1 MVTGTAALVRALGR
15 RVRRIL
21 RPLPPTTTQPQT
33 KAMQPDDYQ
42 NKAIMPEA
50 YAAKTRRSPGPP
62 PPKPAGV
69 ITTTGMGRRR
79 ER

>member
-1 MVTGTAALVRALGR
+1 MASSYFTHAVTGMSALGR
-15 RVRRIL
+15 RVRRLL
-21 RPLPPTTTQPQT
+21 RPAPPATPPPEA

-50 YAAKTRRSPGPP
+50 YEAKARR
-62 PPKPAGV
+62 
-69 ITTTGMGRRR
+69 TMR

>member
-15 RVRRIL
+15 RVRRFW
-21 RPLPPTTTQPQT
+21 RPAPPVTAPPEA

-50 YAAKTRRSPGPP
+50 YATKA
-62 PPKPAGV
+62 
-69 ITTTGMGRRR
+69 RRR

>member
-1 MVTGTAALVRALGR
+1 MVNGTAALVRALGR

-21 RPLPPTTTQPQT
+21 RPLPPATPPPEA

-50 YAAKTRRSPGPP
+50 YEAKARR
-62 PPKPAGV
+62 
-69 ITTTGMGRRR
+69 TMR
-79 ER
+79 EH

>member
-15 RVRRIL
+15 RVQRVRRIL
-21 RPLPPTTTQPQT
+21 RPLPLATTPPQA

-50 YAAKTRRSPGPP
+50 YAVKA
-62 PPKPAGV
+62 
-69 ITTTGMGRRR
+69 RRR

>member
-1 MVTGTAALVRALGR
+1 MPSRVLPGSPSPNNLIVMVIGTAALVRALGR
-15 RVRRIL
+15 RTRRIL
-21 RPLPPTTTQPQT
+21 RPAPPATPPPQV

-50 YAAKTRRSPGPP
+50 YAAK
-62 PPKPAGV
+62 A
-69 ITTTGMGRRR
+69 RRR

>member
-1 MVTGTAALVRALGR
+1 MMVNGTAALVRALGR

-21 RPLPPTTTQPQT
+21 RPLPPATTPPEA

-50 YAAKTRRSPGPP
+50 YDAK
-62 PPKPAGV
+62 A
-69 ITTTGMGRRR
+69 RRR
-79 ER
+79 EC

>member
-1 MVTGTAALVRALGR
+1 MVTGTAALVRSLGR

-21 RPLPPTTTQPQT
+21 RPLLPATTPPEA
-33 KAMQPDDYQ
+33 KAMQSDDYQ

-50 YAAKTRRSPGPP
+50 YATKARRW
-62 PPKPAGV
+62 
-69 ITTTGMGRRR
+69 

>member
-21 RPLPPTTTQPQT
+21 RPLPPATTPPEA

-50 YAAKTRRSPGPP
+50 YDIKARTIRWPP
-62 PPKPAGV
+62 PPPGIAR
-69 ITTTGMGRRR
+69 GRKRG
-79 ER
+79 

>member
-21 RPLPPTTTQPQT
+21 RPLPPATPPPEA

-42 NKAIMPEA
+42 NKAIMLDA
-50 YAAKTRRSPGPP
+50 YAVKA
-62 PPKPAGV
+62 
-69 ITTTGMGRRR
+69 RRR

>member
-1 MVTGTAALVRALGR
+1 VVTGTAALVRALGR
-15 RVRRIL
+15 RVRRIR
-21 RPLPPTTTQPQT
+21 RPSPPATTPPGA

-50 YAAKTRRSPGPP
+50 YAAKARR
-62 PPKPAGV
+62 
-69 ITTTGMGRRR
+69 TMR

>member
-15 RVRRIL
+15 RVQRVRRFW
-21 RPLPPTTTQPQT
+21 RPTLPATTPPEA

-50 YAAKTRRSPGPP
+50 YATKACRTMR
-62 PPKPAGV
+62 
-69 ITTTGMGRRR
+69 GR
-79 ER
+79 